1 MSRQLLCACHHVN
14 RVLATELHSRQQRGA
29 LLPQRSPSPVPDH
42 QLDASLGRSL
52 QGLVALV
59 CAPAGA
65 VLPVDLQDLVPEAQ
79 AGQGGGRVGLHQLH
93 KQTLGGGS
101 EERTGEST
109 GYRRR
114 GRRRREGWRREER
127 PREWR
132 PKPASLIFNAVMHP
146 GRISAT
152 QHIDRRS
159 IKSQVSER

>member
-1 MSRQLLCACHHVN
+1 MN
-14 RVLATELHSRQQRGA
+14 RVLATKLHSRQQRGT

-93 KQTLGGGS
+93 KQTLR
-101 EERTGEST
+101 EEA
-109 GYRRR
+109 RR
-114 GRRRREGWRREER
+114 GRVSPPGTDGEVEDGGKDGGGRRDPESGGQNL
-127 PREWR
+127 
-132 PKPASLIFNAVMHP
+132 PA
-146 GRISAT
+146 
-152 QHIDRRS
+152 
-159 IKSQVSER
+159 